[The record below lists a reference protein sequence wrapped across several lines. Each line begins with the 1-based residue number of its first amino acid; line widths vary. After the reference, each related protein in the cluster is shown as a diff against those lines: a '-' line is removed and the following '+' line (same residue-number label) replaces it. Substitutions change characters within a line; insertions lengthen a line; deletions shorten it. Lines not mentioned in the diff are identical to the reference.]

1 MRRVLIV
8 SSLILVAFSVLVS
21 CETTR
26 SITSKVGSITSGV
39 DEDLFAQVPEQD
51 RDDVD
56 KATLALMV
64 CEEKVKLAQ
73 MNTELTTVQRRYAG
87 YQEDLAKKLQKEAA
101 LGLDIAKLEAIE
113 RSGLGDR
120 DDTTKKIADLK
131 SKRLEI
137 EAQRVKI
144 EAQLA
149 TAKRHSRDLTK
160 QIEEK
165 TKEIEGLR
173 TGKGEK
179 GKETESPE
187 AREGG

>member
-1 MRRVLIV
+1 MWRA
-8 SSLILVAFSVLVS
+8 LILSLAIVVSFSVLVS

-26 SITSKVGSITSGV
+26 AITSKVGSITSRV

-51 RDDVD
+51 RDNVD

-64 CEEKVKLAQ
+64 CEENVKLAQ
-73 MNTELTTVQRRYAG
+73 MNTELATVQRRYAG
-87 YQEDLAKKLQKEAA
+87 YQEDRAKKLQQEAA
-101 LGLDIAKLEAIE
+101 LGVDIAKLEAIDKL
-113 RSGLGDR
+113 GLGDR

-149 TAKRHSRDLTK
+149 TAKRHIRDLTT

-165 TKEIEGLR
+165 TKEIEGLP
-173 TGKGEK
+173 TK
-179 GKETESPE
+179 
-187 AREGG
+187 AR